1 MGAPEGGLR
10 ECAHKRYPQT
20 CEFDPTHVLK
30 AMFPLITRQH
40 AGWPLHSHTQLV
52 MPGAFFCLP
61 SSKPE

>member
-30 AMFPLITRQH
+30 AMFPLITGSPL
-40 AGWPLHSHTQLV
+40 AGRYTATHCIVVPRD
-52 MPGAFFCLP
+52 P
-61 SSKPE
+61 

>member
-40 AGWPLHSHTQLV
+40 AGWPLHYLTSGNLV
-52 MPGAFFCLP
+52 CYLFR
-61 SSKPE
+61 